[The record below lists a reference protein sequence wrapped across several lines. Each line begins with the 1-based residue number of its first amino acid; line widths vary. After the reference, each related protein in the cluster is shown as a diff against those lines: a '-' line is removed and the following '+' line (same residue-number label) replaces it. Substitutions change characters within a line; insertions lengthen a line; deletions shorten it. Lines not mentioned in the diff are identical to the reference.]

1 MTPSPRSC
9 GRNFKLQT
17 LNLNLEQGNTAQ
29 VETILTAAFWSD
41 GGSVPFQTSGSTGA
55 AKQVVLTKEA
65 LLISARAVNEWLRV
79 DGTSAWGLALPLHH
93 VGGFG
98 VAARAYAAGCR
109 LTAYEG
115 KWDAARFTEWIGE
128 KGITHVSLVPT
139 QIHDL
144 LAAGLHAPPSLAAV
158 VVGGGKLSVEH
169 GQAARDKGWPV
180 LASYGMT
187 ETASQIATQNIELLH
202 EPYAASPMELLPIWE
217 AEETPEGLLRIKGE
231 ALFAGTIEN
240 GSFRPREGAWF
251 TTQDRVTV
259 SGNSIT
265 PIGRVD
271 SLVKVMGE
279 LVDLEAVEKRFL
291 EIARGTVREGT
302 FAVIAVP
309 DPRREN
315 ALIAVFENPCQAAEA
330 AYASYQSQ
338 AAGPER
344 FTRLFSTPCF
354 PRTELNK
361 TRRSDLKQICM
372 GGG

>member
-1 MTPSPRSC
+1 MKPHEEPNR
-9 GRNFKLQT
+9 GRDLQSQSVMGT
-17 LNLNLEQGNTAQ
+17 SFTHSDD
-29 VETILTAAFWSD
+29 ILTPHFWRNGD
-41 GGSVPFQTSGSTGA
+41 PIPFQTSGSTGA
-55 AKQVVLTKEA
+55 AKQVVITKEA
-65 LLISARAVNEWLRV
+65 LLLSARAVNDWLRV
-79 DGTSAWGLALPLHH
+79 DAASAWGLALPLHH

-109 LTAYEG
+109 LSDYEG
-115 KWDAARFTEWIGE
+115 KWNPTRFTEWIGE

-158 VVGGGKLSVEH
+158 VVGGGKLTAEP

-187 ETASQIATQNIELLH
+187 EAASQIATQSIGLLH
-202 EPYAASPMELLPIWE
+202 KPYTASPLELLPIWE

-240 GSFRPREGAWF
+240 GRFHPREGAWF
-251 TTQDRVTV
+251 TTQDRVAV
-259 SGNSIT
+259 SGDSLT
-265 PIGRVD
+265 PIGRID

-279 LVDLEAVEKRFL
+279 LVDLDAVERRFL
-291 EIARGTVREGT
+291 ELARGTVREGT

-315 ALIAVFENPCQAAEA
+315 ALIAVFENPCQAAGA

-338 AAGPER
+338 APGPER
-344 FTRLFSTPCF
+344 FARLLYTPCF